1 MICVDFNS
9 VLLRK
14 QKKANLILRSCNRK
28 PAAPPMRYAEFGRAI
43 SERLLAGRGPEVT
56 YLGLVKESQKDN
68 ITGCEEMVY
77 KTWDA
82 NPHSPAAQR
91 PRPEQSRPPLTVL
104 LWQQDKPVFP
114 PSLLEKFPEGTAEH
128 SEVLKLKKDMETV
141 WPSSASPVA
150 AGSGAR
156 ASGFPDLSNASVLD
170 LTREVDLEK
179 IPVAGFSADK
189 PLGQKMV
196 FWLISVG
203 FQLEEKPDDII
214 CLLGFFN
221 VILLNLAA
229 VRLALCPGRNTKPSI
244 LISKNYDIFVGNMT
258 NDAFQ
263 VSAGELFG
271 FNVGSFER
279 RPVSGAWVQVL
290 TRELF
295 KFQHRLMKIN
305 MSMNHAFQGKA
316 GQ

>member
-1 MICVDFNS
+1 M
-9 VLLRK
+9 
-14 QKKANLILRSCNRK
+14 
-28 PAAPPMRYAEFGRAI
+28 
-43 SERLLAGRGPEVT
+43 LAGRGPEVT
-56 YLGLVKESQKDN
+56 YLGLVKEGQKDN

-77 KTWDA
+77 RTWDA
-82 NPHSPAAQR
+82 NPHSPPAQR
-91 PRPEQSRPPLTVL
+91 PRSEQARPPLTVL

-128 SEVLKLKKDMETV
+128 SEILKLKKEMETV
-141 WPSSASPVA
+141 WPSSARPPVG

-196 FWLISVG
+196 FWLISMG
-203 FQLEEKPDDII
+203 FHNFKKIRNDSM

-221 VILLNLAA
+221 VFLLNLAA

-290 TRELF
+290 TCDFL
-295 KFQHRLMKIN
+295 KFQHLT
-305 MSMNHAFQGKA
+305 
-316 GQ
+316 